1 MCGVCVCVC
10 VCVRAHMHACSH
22 TLQILCG
29 SIFLA
34 TAILG
39 ESVGDFF
46 CNAVLQY
53 FVAL

>member
-1 MCGVCVCVC
+1 MCVCVCGVCVC
-10 VCVRAHMHACSH
+10 AHMHARSH

-46 CNAVLQY
+46 GNAVLLY
-53 FVAL
+53 FVAV